1 MAKEKKDY
9 RHVHE
14 EPLKVGDKY
23 ICPKCK
29 AELPINQP
37 CPSCKA
43 EIDWTKIQIFFNLS
57 VDKGPGKGPQL
68 LATEY

>member
-1 MAKEKKDY
+1 VTENKENDMAKIKKDY
-9 RHVHE
+9 QHIHE
-14 EPLKVGDKY
+14 APIKSGDKY

-43 EIDWTKIQIFFNLS
+43 EIDWTKI
-57 VDKGPGKGPQL
+57 
-68 LATEY
+68 